1 MILSRADCNKI
12 TNALRG
18 FKRREQMNKQI
29 YIPEAD
35 VGLVLEA
42 LERHGKQEKSGKI
55 GVGSLLVKLIKAE
68 EKRK

>member
-1 MILSRADCNKI
+1 
-12 TNALRG
+12 
-18 FKRREQMNKQI
+18 MNKQI
-29 YIPEAD
+29 YIPDDD

-68 EKRK
+68 EKRRK